1 MVAFLLTNLFSDQ
14 VNPDCLDPHV
24 SLNETLKKIEPQRQ
38 GHAWESKM
46 AGFRQAPLG
55 FFSLLEELLYKP
67 GEILHDKKDEILMFM
82 ILEERNKTC
91 RNAEVRT
98 DTYVVAQMEGKSETS
113 YSYLP
118 ERSTFGGGFFELE
131 SKIGLSIKGT
141 GNLIFDRKIRI

>member
-1 MVAFLLTNLFSDQ
+1 
-14 VNPDCLDPHV
+14 
-24 SLNETLKKIEPQRQ
+24 
-38 GHAWESKM
+38 M

-82 ILEERNKTC
+82 ILEEHNKTC

-98 DTYVVAQMEGKSETS
+98 DTYVVAQMERKSETS
-113 YSYLP
+113 YSYQS

-131 SKIGLSIKGT
+131 SKIGLLIKGT
-141 GNLIFDRKIRI
+141 GNFIFDRKIRI